1 MIKMIDNEKFLIDML
16 HNVEE
21 LSELQKEVIKFA
33 RGKLRLRNMRK
44 EINDVNIAVGNI
56 QLWIAKFEEEKQNQ
70 LNLLNRDDFT
80 CGDLKLD
87 KKEGE

>member
-21 LSELQKEVIKFA
+21 LGELQKEIIKFA
-33 RGKLRLRNMRK
+33 RGKLRPRNMRQ

-56 QLWIAKFEEEKQNQ
+56 QIWIAKFEEEKQIE
-70 LNLLNRDDFT
+70 LNT
-80 CGDLKLD
+80 VTLD